1 MFCGHERS
9 FVSVEVGETV
19 RTTLKSPASER
30 EAQRQSHCVKMVL
43 VRRERRDGPVQMT
56 GLTLSSERMCGKKS
70 AFQSLRRSSFLKR
83 SPELGT

>member
-30 EAQRQSHCVKMVL
+30 ERGIS
-43 VRRERRDGPVQMT
+43 
-56 GLTLSSERMCGKKS
+56 LT
-70 AFQSLRRSSFLKR
+70 
-83 SPELGT
+83 T